1 MMANAIL
8 ITGATGKQGG
18 AVINALLSAP
28 DISDISI
35 FALTRNP
42 ESGGSKSLVAKAP
55 ERITLIK
62 GNLDDCDAI
71 FKAASKPIKGVF
83 SVSMPAMGP
92 GSKGDVEEVQGKAL
106 VDAALEHGVETFVYT
121 SVDRHGADSEIQDTD
136 IPHFI
141 SKAHIER
148 YLREKSAGT
157 QMTWTILRPVAFLD
171 NIVQGFVGRI
181 FPTAYVFPKH
191 YSLECLIGCDAF
203 EVLLWY

>member
-1 MMANAIL
+1 MANAIL

-18 AVINALLSAP
+18 AVIDALLSAP

-62 GNLDDCDAI
+62 GNLDECDAI

-83 SVSMPAMGP
+83 SVSMPAMSP
-92 GSKGDVEEVQGKAL
+92 GSKADAEELQSKAL
-106 VDAALEHGVETFVYT
+106 VDAALKHGVETFVYT
-121 SVDRHGADSEIQDTD
+121 SVDRHGADSETQDTD

-141 SKAHIER
+141 SKAHIEKH
-148 YLREKSAGT
+148 LREKCAGT

-171 NIVQGFVGRI
+171 NIVQGFAGKI
-181 FPTAYVFPKH
+181 FPTAYVYSKH
-191 YSLECLIGCDAF
+191 YSLEYFIRYDTI
-203 EVLLWY
+203 EVLLKY